1 MDNID
6 FPIALASLIVQDLE
20 WTMKQKS
27 SDVIVQKTRDHIILY
42 YLNGKDGLYKDF
54 LD

>member
-6 FPIALASLIVQDLE
+6 FPIALTSLFVQEPE
-20 WTMKQKS
+20 WTMKQRS
-27 SDVIVQKTRDHIILY
+27 NDVIVQKTREHILY